1 MASYTGCEQVAVA
14 AIAAVGGITRAS
26 LVPVNQGSESGHY
39 GQLTYNQACKL
50 LAIIAFHLTCRIL
63 MSTSLPPS
71 ETSQSAPIDLRR
83 VRQLFAQPAL
93 VRESEFMRREIS
105 SRMHERLALVKLTP
119 QRVLDAGCG
128 AGPDIYTLQ
137 QRFADA
143 AIIGLDASAA
153 MLSLAKEQRQGAQLS
168 VNRLLKKWLPFAG
181 GGEQL
186 SSALL
191 CGDFAQLPL
200 APNTVDLVW
209 SNLALHWHP
218 QPDRVFAEWR
228 RILRVDGLLMFSC
241 FGPDT
246 FKELRNAFAG
256 IDGGAHIL
264 PFVDMHDFGDMLVNA
279 GFSTPVMDMETIT
292 VTYDTVEKLLA
303 DVRAWG
309 GNPLA
314 TRGRGLL
321 SREAGVRLKAAL
333 EARRRE
339 DGKLPLT
346 FEIIYGHAFRPVPKT
361 TSGGESIVRWDLGK
375 DR

>member
-1 MASYTGCEQVAVA
+1 M
-14 AIAAVGGITRAS
+14 
-26 LVPVNQGSESGHY
+26 P
-39 GQLTYNQACKL
+39 
-50 LAIIAFHLTCRIL
+50 
-63 MSTSLPPS
+63 TSLPPS

-105 SRMHERLALVKLTP
+105 SRMHERLALVKLSP

-143 AIIGLDASAA
+143 AIIGLDASAT

-168 VNRLLKKWLPFAG
+168 VNRLLKKWLPFTG
-181 GGEQL
+181 SGEQL

-246 FKELRNAFAG
+246 FKELRNAFAA
-256 IDGGAHIL
+256 IDDGAHVL

-321 SREAGVRLKAAL
+321 SREKGGRLKDAL
-333 EARRRE
+333 EASRRA

-346 FEIIYGHAFRPVPKT
+346 FEIVYGHAFRPVPKT